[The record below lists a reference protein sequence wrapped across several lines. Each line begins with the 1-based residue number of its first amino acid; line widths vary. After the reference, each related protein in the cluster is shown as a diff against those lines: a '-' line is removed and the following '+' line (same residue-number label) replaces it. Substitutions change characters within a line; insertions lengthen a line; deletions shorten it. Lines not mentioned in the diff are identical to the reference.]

1 MRSAI
6 VVPISYEGDSV
17 LHLLQDLLAQMSDQD
32 RIYAVLTG
40 AQHNYSSL
48 AALAQANP
56 GLHLCQGFGAFPGQ
70 ARNIGIAA
78 AQEAMFI
85 VQIDAGCYIAPCWLE
100 NILEPLVNDT
110 CDYVV
115 GAIHPYR
122 SATELWG
129 VALDREAL
137 FAALTQQRL
146 RRQGDMP
153 GGAAIAYRRKL
164 WEAAGGYPE
173 NLRCGEDKLFAER
186 VAAQGPRVLFLETA
200 VAYWELGPEV
210 SNILGREYRYSLHDA
225 LLPQISSAVR
235 KKLGECISLIL
246 LFLFCLMW
254 PPGFLL
260 FGVPLIYLI
269 VNTAKK
275 IDRYQAVAQTKWR
288 RLPLHG
294 YGLVFALNLAVLC
307 SRLFGTARGFG
318 QRLTKGA
325 RYA

>member
-17 LHLLQDLLAQMSDQD
+17 LHLLHDLLAQMTDQD
-32 RIYAVLTG
+32 RIFAVLTG
-40 AQHNYSSL
+40 AQQHYSSL
-48 AALAQANP
+48 AALAQTSS
-56 GLHLCQGFGAFPGQ
+56 GLHLCQGLGAFPGE

-78 AQEAMFI
+78 AQEALFI
-85 VQIDAGCYIAPCWLE
+85 VQIDAGCYIAPDWLE
-100 NILEPLVNDT
+100 NMLGPLVSDV

-146 RRQGDMP
+146 RKQGDMP

-164 WEAAGGYPE
+164 WEAAGGFPD

-186 VAAQGPRVLFLETA
+186 VAALGPRVLFVDTA
-200 VAYWELGPEV
+200 VAYWELGPKV

-225 LLPQISSAVR
+225 QLPQVSSAVR
-235 KKLGECISLIL
+235 KKLGECISLML
-246 LFLFCLMW
+246 LFLLCVAW

-260 FGVPLIYLI
+260 FGVPLVYLI
-269 VNTAKK
+269 VNTTKK
-275 IDRYQAVAQTKWR
+275 IDRYEAVAQEKWR
-288 RLPLHG
+288 RLTLRG
-294 YGLVFALNLAVLC
+294 YALVFALNFSVLC
-307 SRLFGTARGFG
+307 SRLLGTLRGFV
-318 QRLTKGA
+318 QRLIKGA
-325 RYA
+325 KYA